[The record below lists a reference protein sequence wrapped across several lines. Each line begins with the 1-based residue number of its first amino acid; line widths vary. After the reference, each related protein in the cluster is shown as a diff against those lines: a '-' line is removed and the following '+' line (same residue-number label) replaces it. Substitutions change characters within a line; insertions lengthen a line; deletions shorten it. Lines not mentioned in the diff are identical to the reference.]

1 MPEIKL
7 ISLKE
12 EYQKKTMQSIFSSPL
27 IQSIEESLSTGEQV
41 ILFQNRRGFSLLIS
55 CDNCNWI
62 PQCVQCDVSL
72 VYHKKQN
79 HLRCHYCG
87 YTAASPSYC
96 PDCGAAALHFG
107 GTGTEKIAAEVLRLF
122 PAARVARMDSDTMK
136 TRQDYLD
143 ALGGFGRGEVD
154 VLVGTQMIAKGLDF
168 PNLTLVGIVSADTG
182 LIDADFRAA
191 ERSFQLIEQVSGRTG
206 RTKSGYVVLQT
217 HAPETACILRA
228 AAHDYAGFAAG
239 ELAAREAAG
248 YPPFGRLIRVVASGA
263 DVRAV
268 QERIAALAE
277 TLRAALAGR
286 GRVLGPVEAPISRLQ
301 GRWRRQL
308 MVKLPP
314 DVSAGILRGPLQ
326 NRSTRQGVTLAVDV
340 DPYEML

>member
-1 MPEIKL
+1 MSAL
-7 ISLKE
+7 QNGGLR
-12 EYQKKTMQSIFSSPL
+12 FSSLDDGDFGLGRP
-27 IQSIEESLSTGEQV
+27 
-41 ILFQNRRGFSLLIS
+41 
-55 CDNCNWI
+55 
-62 PQCVQCDVSL
+62 
-72 VYHKKQN
+72 
-79 HLRCHYCG
+79 
-87 YTAASPSYC
+87 SPSLIPTLSC
-96 PDCGAAALHFG
+96 
-107 GTGTEKIAAEVLRLF
+107 EV
-122 PAARVARMDSDTMK
+122 S
-136 TRQDYLD
+136 
-143 ALGGFGRGEVD
+143 
-154 VLVGTQMIAKGLDF
+154 
-168 PNLTLVGIVSADTG
+168 
-182 LIDADFRAA
+182 AA